1 MKILFTNDE
10 IIKMC
15 EAIGQEI
22 THDYT
27 GANPIIVCVL
37 KGAKPFH
44 SELIKH
50 IKTEFDIDSIRVK
63 SYEGTQSKG
72 SIAFLQDMTLDVK
85 NRNIILVE
93 DIIDTGITMSE
104 LVPTLESQGA
114 LSVRVATLLDKQCNR
129 KVEFDADYIGAVI
142 PNHFV
147 IGFGLDFNENFR
159 KLPFIG
165 IYDESAN
172 EYLKSEK
179 PELNE

>member
-1 MKILFTNDE
+1 
-10 IIKMC
+10 
-15 EAIGQEI
+15 
-22 THDYT
+22 
-27 GANPIIVCVL
+27 
-37 KGAKPFH
+37 
-44 SELIKH
+44 
-50 IKTEFDIDSIRVK
+50 
-63 SYEGTQSKG
+63 
-72 SIAFLQDMTLDVK
+72 MTLDVK

-93 DIIDTGITMSE
+93 DIIDTGITMSK

-159 KLPFIG
+159 ELPFIG

>member
-15 EAIGQEI
+15 KKIGQEI
-22 THDYT
+22 TQDYKDT
-27 GANPIIVCVL
+27 NPIVVCVL

-50 IKTEFDIDSIRVK
+50 IKIDFETDELRVK
-63 SYEGTQSKG
+63 SYEGTKSKG
-72 SIAFLQDMTLDVK
+72 SIDFLQDLSLNVN

-93 DIIDTGITMSE
+93 DIIDSGITMNE
-104 LVPTLESQGA
+104 LVPILENRGA

-129 KVEFDADYIGAVI
+129 KVEFSADYIGAVI

-147 IGFGLDFNENFR
+147 IGFGLDFDEKFR
-159 KLPFIG
+159 ELPFIG
-165 IYDESAN
+165 IYDENFNTTNKIN
-172 EYLKSEK
+172 EKFSE
-179 PELNE
+179 